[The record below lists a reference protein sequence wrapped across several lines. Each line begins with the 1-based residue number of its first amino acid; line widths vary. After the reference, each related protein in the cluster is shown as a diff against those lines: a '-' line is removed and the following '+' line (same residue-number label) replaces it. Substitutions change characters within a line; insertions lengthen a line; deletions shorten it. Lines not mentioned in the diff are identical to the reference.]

1 MVKIVILPSLDMV
14 VGLKS
19 NEVVGG
25 GDFKSVP
32 GIILASR

>member
-1 MVKIVILPSLDMV
+1 MV

-19 NEVVGG
+19 NELVVG

-32 GIILASR
+32 AYHFGITLTSF